1 MIKYIVFCLLGVLVG
16 CRSNAVVK
24 SVGTHPTSGEWEALF
39 AADLSNASDAAGV
52 WSVSDG
58 VLTASA
64 DQPLWTQRE
73 YDNFILD
80 LECKTGTNAN
90 SGIVIYCSD
99 TSQWIPNSIEVQ
111 IQDDFG
117 DKWVAVDETW
127 RSGAIFGHLAP
138 TKRMIKRPGEWNRY
152 TITCIDSQVDVVLN
166 GEHVASM
173 DMTQWTSSET
183 NPDGSPIPGWLSKPV
198 ASLPTKG
205 KIGFQGK
212 HGGAPIWFRN
222 IRIMGL
228 E

>member
-1 MIKYIVFCLLGVLVG
+1 MKYIVLSLLCALAG
-16 CRSNAVVK
+16 CRSMVAEDT
-24 SVGTHPTSGEWEALF
+24 VGTHPDSSGWDALF
-39 AADLSNASDAAGV
+39 SPDLSNADDAAGV
-52 WSVSDG
+52 WSVSNG
-58 VLTASA
+58 VMTASQ
-64 DQPLWTQRE
+64 DQAVWTLRE

-80 LECKTGTNAN
+80 LECMTGTNAN

-99 TSQWIPNSIEVQ
+99 VSQWIPNSIEIQ

-117 DKWVAVDETW
+117 DKWTTVGDHW

-152 TITCIDSQVDVVLN
+152 TITGVDSQVDVVLN

-173 DMTQWTSSET
+173 DMTQWTSSKT

-198 ASLPTKG
+198 ASLPTQG
-205 KIGFQGK
+205 KIGLQGK

-222 IRIMGL
+222 IKIKEL

>member
-1 MIKYIVFCLLGVLVG
+1 MKYVALCLLCALVG
-16 CRSNAVVK
+16 CRSAVVEN
-24 SVGTHPTSGEWEALF
+24 SAGAPPDSGGWDALF
-39 AADLSNASDAAGV
+39 SPDLSNADTVAGV

-58 VLTASA
+58 VLTASQ
-64 DQPLWTQRE
+64 DQPIWTQRE
-73 YDNFILD
+73 YNNFILD
-80 LECKTGTNAN
+80 LECMTGTNAN

-99 TSQWIPNSIEVQ
+99 VSQWIPNSIEVQ

-117 DKWVAVDETW
+117 DKWVSVDDNW

-138 TKRMIKRPGEWNRY
+138 TKRMIKPPGEWNRY
-152 TITCIDSQVDVVLN
+152 VITCIDSQVDVVLN

-173 DMTQWTSSET
+173 DMTRWTSSTT

-198 ASLPTKG
+198 ASLPTQG
-205 KIGFQGK
+205 KIGLQGK

-222 IRIMGL
+222 IRIKEL